1 MIPFG
6 LITGVTAA
14 NSEIGTFLAWATSWI
29 IFAGAAQLATLDLFN
44 AGAASVVII
53 ATALTINARHF
64 MYSGALAPAFQE
76 YPSRWRLALP
86 YLLTDQA
93 YAITIGP
100 YEEHIDPV
108 YRRYFFLGGAASFWV
123 MWQITTALGVMLGAI
138 IPPEWGLTFAVPLVF
153 IALLVPTLKNRP
165 SVLAAVVGGGVA
177 VMAVSAPYQSGLIIG
192 AIAGVVAGTA
202 SDRWWK

>member
-64 MYSGALAPAFQE
+64 MYSAALAPAFQE

-108 YRRYFFLGGAASFWV
+108 YRRYFFFGGAASFWV
-123 MWQITTALGVMLGAI
+123 MWQITTALGVMFGAI

-153 IALLVPTLKNRP
+153 IALLIPTLKDRP
-165 SVLAAVVGGGVA
+165 AVLAAVVGGSVA
-177 VMAVSAPYQSGLIIG
+177 VMAASAPYQSGLIIG
-192 AIAGVVAGTA
+192 AVAGVVAGTA
-202 SDRWWK
+202 AARWWK